1 MKKKNASIINEEELQ
16 EFDRKNLIL
25 LLELFI
31 LVFITLLFCLAFK
44 DSKDN
49 NSKVIERGLTKQY
62 NVNIASEDIS
72 DWLLNSHE
80 GVLTFD
86 VVSVKESSNTCYNF
100 IVKYLCEDNRDDC
113 ILIDNNNLS
122 SKTDSELI
130 LSAGIDYTNSDYKV
144 LEECE

>member
-1 MKKKNASIINEEELQ
+1 MKKKDTLVNEEELQ

-49 NSKVIERGLTKQY
+49 NSKVISRGLTKQY
-62 NVNIASEDIS
+62 NVGVASQDVSE
-72 DWLLNSHE
+72 WLLNSHE
-80 GVLTFD
+80 GLLTFD

-100 IVKYLCEDNRDDC
+100 IVKYSCDDNKDDC

-122 SKTDSELI
+122 SKTDSGSI
-130 LSAGIDYTNSDYKV
+130 LSAGIDYSSGSYKIV
-144 LEECE
+144 EECE